1 MCVCCSLV
9 RHQLNYDEP
18 KLLFA
23 TTSGAM
29 LLSTVLL
36 LMCID
41 TTAFCLDKVCF
52 GKRSYLV
59 DEGEN
64 IQVYLTLS
72 TTLQYPL
79 TVQLEY
85 TDMQTKISKLISV

>member
-9 RHQLNYDEP
+9 RHQLNYDKP

-23 TTSGAM
+23 TTSSAM
-29 LLSTVLL
+29 LLSIVLL

-52 GKRSYLV
+52 GKRSYSV
-59 DEGEN
+59 DEGES
-64 IQVYLTLS
+64 IQVNLTLS

-79 TVQLEY
+79 TVQLDY